1 MAVRDSG
8 SGLVRG
14 GGAQVV
20 AGQFAARLGAACH
33 ALDNV
38 YTLRYDLLSQVLN
51 NDPLDLDYEVIDVE
65 ERYRSVG
72 LTNGGRF
79 LRVAWTVRNG
89 KIRAVTA
96 FRARASNKKA
106 FLEKHR

>member
-1 MAVRDSG
+1 MSSSG
-8 SGLVRG
+8 TAKTRNIWRPTKVTP
-14 GGAQVV
+14 AE
-20 AGQFAARLGAACH
+20 FE
-33 ALDNV
+33 
-38 YTLRYDLLSQVLN
+38 QVLN
-51 NDPLDLDYEVIDVE
+51 NDPLDLDYEAIDGE

-96 FRARASNKKA
+96 FRARPRTRRLSWRNTDEEQAN
-106 FLEKHR
+106 ETHRAGIRH